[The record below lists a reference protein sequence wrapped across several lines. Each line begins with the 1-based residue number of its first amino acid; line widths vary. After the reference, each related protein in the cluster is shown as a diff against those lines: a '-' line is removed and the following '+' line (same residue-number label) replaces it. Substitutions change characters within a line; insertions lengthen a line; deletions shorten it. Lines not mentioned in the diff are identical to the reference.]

1 MNKEEMK
8 AKLLAAIKARRAD
21 IEAIADSILHEPE
34 LGYKEVKTSAKVR
47 AIFDS
52 LGLEYTTGWGLTG
65 VKARVKGGKP
75 GKTVAILG
83 ELDAVICK
91 NSPYAAES
99 GAAHCCGHNV
109 QIANMLAVAW
119 ALKDTGL
126 AKEMAG
132 DIVFFAVP
140 AEEYVELGYR
150 ARLVKEGK
158 ISYLGGKEQIIKEGG
173 FDDIDIAMQMH
184 VNVTDNPNGT
194 YGSGASCNGF
204 IGKIVEFNGKA
215 AHAAGSPDKGI
226 NALNAAMIGMM
237 GVNAIRDRFREED
250 YVRFHPILTNA
261 GDLVNVVPDH
271 VTMESYVR
279 AASIDGLKRYNA
291 DINRALKAG
300 ADAIGAECVI
310 HDMPGYLPLRPD
322 LALRGLLEEN
332 ARCFFPAEDVAAGP
346 HNTAS
351 TDMGDVSH
359 LIPIVHSWVGC
370 VRGSLH
376 GADYDLADRD
386 TAFEKSP
393 AVLAYTLVDLLAED
407 GAKAKEISENFKP
420 LLTKES
426 YCEFMDSIGK

>member
-1 MNKEEMK
+1 MNKEELK
-8 AKLLAAIKARRAD
+8 QKLLEAVKARRAD
-21 IEAIADSILHEPE
+21 IEAIAESILREPE
-34 LGYKEVKTSAKVR
+34 LGYKEVKTSAKVK
-47 AIFDS
+47 AIFDE
-52 LGLEYTTGWGLTG
+52 LGVEYTTGWGMTG
-65 VKARVKGGKP
+65 VKARLKGGKP

-99 GAAHCCGHNV
+99 GAAHCCGHNI

-119 ALKDTGL
+119 ALKDSGVM
-126 AKEMAG
+126 KDFAG
-132 DIVFFAVP
+132 DVVFFAVP

-150 ARLVKEGK
+150 AGLVKEGK

-173 FDDIDIAMQMH
+173 FDDIDIALQMH
-184 VNVTDNPNGT
+184 VAVTEKPNGF

-204 IGKIVEFNGKA
+204 IGKIVEYNGKA
-215 AHAAGSPDKGI
+215 AHAAGCPDKGI
-226 NALNAAMIGMM
+226 NALNAAMLGMM
-237 GVNAIRDRFREED
+237 GVNAIRDRFREDE

-279 AASIDGLKRYNA
+279 AASIDGMKRYND
-291 DINRALKAG
+291 DINRALRAG

-310 HDMPGYLPLRPD
+310 HDMPGYLPLRPN
-322 LALRGLLEEN
+322 LQLRGILEEN
-332 ARCFFPAEDVAAGP
+332 ARAFFPAEDVAAGP

-359 LIPIVHSWVGC
+359 LIPIVHAWVGC
-370 VRGSLH
+370 VRGALH
-376 GADYDLADRD
+376 GANYKLADKD

-393 AVLAYTLVDLLAED
+393 AILAWTLVDLLA
-407 GAKAKEISENFKP
+407 GAGEGAEEICKNFKP
-420 LLTKES
+420 LLTKKT

>member
-1 MNKEEMK
+1 MDKTELKRKVLE
-8 AKLLAAIKARRAD
+8 AIKVRRGD
-21 IEAIADSILHEPE
+21 IEAIAQSILREPE

-47 AIFDS
+47 AAFDAI
-52 LGLEYTTGWGLTG
+52 GLEYTTGWGITG
-65 VKARVKGGKP
+65 IKARLKGGRP
-75 GKTVAILG
+75 GKTVAVLG
-83 ELDAVICK
+83 ELDAVICR
-91 NSPYAAES
+91 NSPYAAED

-119 ALKDTGL
+119 ALQDSGIMKDL
-126 AKEMAG
+126 AG
-132 DIVFFAVP
+132 DVVFFAVP

-150 ARLVKEGK
+150 ADLVKKGK

-173 FDDIDIAMQMH
+173 FDDINIALQMH
-184 VNVTDNPNGT
+184 VDITDKPNGF

-204 IGKIVEFNGKA
+204 IGKIVEYNGRA
-215 AHAAGSPDKGI
+215 AHAAGAPDKGI

-237 GVNAIRDRFREED
+237 GVNAIRDRFREDD

-279 AASIDGLKRYNA
+279 AASIEGLKRYNNE
-291 DINRALKAG
+291 INRALKAG
-300 ADAIGAECVI
+300 GDAIGAECVI
-310 HDMPGYLPLRPD
+310 HDMPGYLPLCPD
-322 LALRGLLEEN
+322 MKLREVLEEN
-332 ARCFFPAEDVAAGP
+332 ARAFFPAEDVAAGP

-370 VRGSLH
+370 ARGALH
-376 GADYDLADRD
+376 GANYELVDTT
-386 TAFEKSP
+386 TAFERSP
-393 AVLAYTLVDLLAED
+393 AVLAWTVIDLLAGNGELAD
-407 GAKAKEISENFKP
+407 AVCANFKP
-420 LLTKES
+420 KLTKQT